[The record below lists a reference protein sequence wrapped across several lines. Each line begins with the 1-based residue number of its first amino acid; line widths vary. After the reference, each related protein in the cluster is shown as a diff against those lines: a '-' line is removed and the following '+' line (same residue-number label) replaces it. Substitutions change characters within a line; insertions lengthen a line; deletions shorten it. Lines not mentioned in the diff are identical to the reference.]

1 MSTFSPRV
9 CQKRTQFCGTELPSK
24 LHVNQQLIPTGFN
37 SGRSTGFWGCCFGIF
52 VCLYVYCTITYTCVV
67 MCDSFTHTHACTHAR
82 TYACVHAY
90 LEKEKKHT
98 QVISARQMNDCL
110 LSVLFP
116 EPFCS
121 STRLTTSCYTK
132 GSTQK
137 GVFLDCSIP
146 LFLLFYQQK

>member
-1 MSTFSPRV
+1 
-9 CQKRTQFCGTELPSK
+9 
-24 LHVNQQLIPTGFN
+24 
-37 SGRSTGFWGCCFGIF
+37 
-52 VCLYVYCTITYTCVV
+52 
-67 MCDSFTHTHACTHAR
+67 MCAVLLHTHVWLCVTVLHTRTHAR
-82 TYACVHAY
+82 MHARVHTY

-98 QVISARQMNDCL
+98 QVIFARQMNDCL

-137 GVFLDCSIP
+137 GAFLDCSIP
-146 LFLLFYQQK
+146 LFLVFVVFGCVFVLVQL